1 MIDDIMLNTVYL
13 SIWKKFIKE
22 PNHFKGIAFSMKDLI
37 SIDLNRIL
45 TCRFNE
51 IMDGLRFPSLFFGYT
66 IAITPSSAIS
76 RGILFGSLTGGT
88 NNNMAENDTTGTGNV
103 TEYNITADAANTDTT
118 EFWHYA
124 ADMDKSGTTPILL
137 IGNVTHESNKTAPD
151 SDSNVNMTNRIDGV
165 IKMTTS
171 WATIGSGNCSAVA
184 AGGNCYIAYWLDIP
198 SSFTSGIYNTT
209 YYYCGNATNGATS
222 CS

>member
-1 MIDDIMLNTVYL
+1 MHVVFKTGLGSIRISVSLLITIAVVASLLSFVVVKGDEYESGNVVMNATV
-13 SIWKKFIKE
+13 
-22 PNHFKGIAFSMKDLI
+22 
-37 SIDLNRIL
+37 
-45 TCRFNE
+45 
-51 IMDGLRFPSLFFGYT
+51 GYT